1 MNDKQKAIIQTV
13 INTLNSIEVSGKQN
27 LDYLLGCIMALEQI
41 ESMEVDDG

>member
-27 LDYLLGCIMALEQI
+27 LDYLLGCIIVLEQLDNA
-41 ESMEVDDG
+41 EVDDG